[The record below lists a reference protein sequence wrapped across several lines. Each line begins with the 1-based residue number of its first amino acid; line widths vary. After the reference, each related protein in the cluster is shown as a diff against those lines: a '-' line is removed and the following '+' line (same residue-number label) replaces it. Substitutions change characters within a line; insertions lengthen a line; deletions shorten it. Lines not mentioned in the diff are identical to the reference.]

1 MAKLEVKDEYV
12 LLNLSKLE
20 ALGACHRSLQMPIT
34 ELLTVEF
41 VENPWTSKTLRGVR
55 APGTGIPYII
65 MLGTLR
71 NLKGWKAF
79 CAIYKRK
86 PVAVLHWKSGQFNQ
100 WIITADKVDLP
111 ARLINL
117 ASNSEHQTLDFTP

>member
-1 MAKLEVKDEYV
+1 MAKLEVKDEFV

-20 ALGACHRSLQMPIT
+20 ALGACHRSLKMPLS
-34 ELLTVEF
+34 ELLEVEF
-41 VENPWTSKTLRGVR
+41 EENPWTNKTMRGMR

-86 PVAVLHWKSGQFNQ
+86 PVAVLNWKSGQFNQ

-117 ASNSEHQTLDFTP
+117 TSNSEPRTLDFIP

>member
-20 ALGACHRSLQMPIT
+20 ALGACHRSMKMPIT
-34 ELLTVEF
+34 ELLKVEF
-41 VENPWTSKTLRGVR
+41 VENPWTSRTMRGMR
-55 APGTGIPYII
+55 APGTGIPYLI

-86 PVAVLHWKSGQFNQ
+86 PVAVLSWKSGPFNQ
-100 WIITADKVDLP
+100 WIITADQGNLP
-111 ARLINL
+111 API
-117 ASNSEHQTLDFTP
+117 TK

>member
-12 LLNLSKLE
+12 LLKLSKLE
-20 ALGACHRSLQMPIT
+20 ALGACHLSMKIPIT
-34 ELLTVEF
+34 ELLKVEF
-41 VENPWTSKTLRGVR
+41 VENPWTSQTMRGMR

-86 PVAVLHWKSGQFNQ
+86 PVAVLSWKSGPFNQ
-100 WIITADKVDLP
+100 WIITADQGNLP
-111 ARLINL
+111 API
-117 ASNSEHQTLDFTP
+117 TK

>member
-1 MAKLEVKDEYV
+1 MAKLELKDEYV
-12 LLNLSKLE
+12 LLKLSKLE

-34 ELLTVEF
+34 DLLKVEF
-41 VENPWTSKTLRGVR
+41 VENPWTSQTMRGMR

-86 PVAVLHWKSGQFNQ
+86 SVAVLTWKSGQFNQ
-100 WIITADKVDLP
+100 WIITADQANLP
-111 ARLINL
+111 APLIK
-117 ASNSEHQTLDFTP
+117 

>member
-12 LLNLSKLE
+12 LLKLSKLE

-34 ELLTVEF
+34 ELQKVEF
-41 VENPWTSKTLRGVR
+41 VENPWTSQTMRGMR

-79 CAIYKRK
+79 CAVYKRK
-86 PVAVLHWKSGQFNQ
+86 PVAVLSWKSGIFNQ
-100 WIITADKVDLP
+100 WIITADQADLP
-111 ARLINL
+111 APL
-117 ASNSEHQTLDFTP
+117 FK

>member
-1 MAKLEVKDEYV
+1 MAKLEAKDEYV

-41 VENPWTSKTLRGVR
+41 VENPWTSKVMRGMR

-79 CAIYKRK
+79 CAIYNRK
-86 PVAVLHWKSGQFNQ
+86 PVTVLTWKSGPFNQ
-100 WIITADKVDLP
+100 WIMTADQADLP
-111 ARLINL
+111 VPL
-117 ASNSEHQTLDFTP
+117 TK